1 LAIANCIP
9 DFGRILDFTFR
20 VDVLDDQ
27 TGSPQHGLFTIP
39 GFQAHGLKD
48 FEIDKKANP
57 ADYQIYRQSGVKR
70 QYPENR

>member
-1 LAIANCIP
+1 MASLP
-9 DFGRILDFTFR
+9 FQGFR
-20 VDVLDDQ
+20 R
-27 TGSPQHGLFTIP
+27 IP